1 MAQLRQD
8 RAEFDKRGAEVIIL
22 GPDGPRAF
30 VRYWDENE
38 MPFIGLA
45 DVGSKVA
52 DRYAQEVNLM
62 KLGRMPALFIVDKQG
77 AIRFI
82 HYGKSMSDIPANE
95 TVFQAL
101 DQLLEEERVRASP
114 GAPG

>member
-8 RAEFDKRGAEVIIL
+8 QAEFVRRGVEVIIL

-30 VRYWDENE
+30 KRYWSEHE

-52 DRYAQEVNLM
+52 DRYAQEVNLI
-62 KLGRMPALFIVDKQG
+62 KLGRMPALFIIDKQG
-77 AIRFI
+77 KIRFV
-82 HYGKSMSDIPANE
+82 HYGEAMSDIPPNDLVLE
-95 TVFQAL
+95 AL
-101 DQLLEEERVRASP
+101 DQLLEEDRAGIVD
-114 GAPG
+114 GATG